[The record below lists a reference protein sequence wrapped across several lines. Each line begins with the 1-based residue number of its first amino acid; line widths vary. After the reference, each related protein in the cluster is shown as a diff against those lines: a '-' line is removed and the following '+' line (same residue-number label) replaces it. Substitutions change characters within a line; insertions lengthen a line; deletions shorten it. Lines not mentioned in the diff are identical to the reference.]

1 MAQRRDPSSLS
12 FGRRLMQ
19 LEAENIANRS
29 KIADLEKNS
38 LNDKQKQQLNQQHQY
53 QKDETLRASSMLIN
67 PNTSVETLQSID
79 TAQLPTAQ
87 RQLIQDE
94 IASKQYKQ
102 PSFEPIQFTPEA
114 QERMHNFEALKA
126 RRNYGVDF
134 F

>member
-1 MAQRRDPSSLS
+1 MAQRNDPSSLS

-38 LNDKQKQQLNQQHQY
+38 LDDKQRQLLNQQHQY

-67 PNTSVETLQSID
+67 PNTTVESLQSID

-94 IASKQYKQ
+94 IASKQYTQ
-102 PSFEPIQFTPEA
+102 PSFEPMKFTPEA
-114 QERMHNFEALKA
+114 QERLRNFEALKA
-126 RRNYGVDF
+126 RRFYA
-134 F
+134 